1 MYIHSIL
8 RCPLFLVLNRYI
20 WFYCIYTMSC
30 IQCTCMCAYTHIQD
44 MDELDVIGHAPHHPP
59 NDLCD
64 HSDDPLDS
72 LGEEASYSEDSLSS
86 DDNSHNK

>member
-1 MYIHSIL
+1 M
-8 RCPLFLVLNRYI
+8 
-20 WFYCIYTMSC
+20 
-30 IQCTCMCAYTHIQD
+30 
-44 MDELDVIGHAPHHPP
+44 IGHAPHHPP

-86 DDNSHNK
+86 DDGRDDNSHNK